1 MAIHALI
8 FLAGLAVLLV
18 SARFFTKAAEKLG
31 THFGL
36 PQFVVGVFIVGI
48 GTSLPELVSAIVSV
62 QNGVSEIVPGNVFGA
77 NISNLL
83 LLTGAVAVLNRKD
96 IHLGSKYIYID
107 LHFLLGGFF
116 MLAIITMDGEVCWHE
131 GLFGV
136 VAFLI
141 FSFYLLKHHD
151 TEHEEDKNSKK
162 HMPMAQIGI
171 LIAAGAG
178 IYLGAE
184 YAVTN
189 LNLLALDFELPASV
203 VALTVLSLG
212 TTLPELAVN
221 ITAIR
226 EGKAEMAIGNV
237 LGSCVFN
244 SMAVPALAAFFG
256 DISVPQHLLD
266 FSLPVMLGAGLF
278 FYLLTHDKKISP
290 WEGALFLVLYGLFI
304 FKIAVA

>member
-1 MAIHALI
+1 MIVHALI
-8 FLAGLAVLLV
+8 FLAGLAVLLF
-18 SARFFTKAAEKLG
+18 SARYFTKAAEKLG

-62 QNGVSEIVPGNVFGA
+62 RNGVSEIVPGNVFGS

-83 LLTGAVAVLNRKD
+83 LLTGAVAVINRND

-116 MLAIITMDGEVCWHE
+116 MLAIITMDGQVCWHE

-136 VAFLI
+136 AAFLI

-151 TEHEEDKNSKK
+151 TEQEGEL
-162 HMPMAQIGI
+162 AQRTKLPWIQVGI
-171 LIAAGAG
+171 LILGGLG

-184 YAVTN
+184 YAVNN
-189 LNLLALDFELPASV
+189 LSLLAIDFQLPASV

-221 ITAIR
+221 ISAIR

-244 SMAVPALAAFFG
+244 SMAVPAIAAFFG
-256 DISVPQHLLD
+256 DITVPQNLLD
-266 FSLPVMLGAGLF
+266 FSLPVMMGAGLF

-304 FKIAVA
+304 FKVAVA